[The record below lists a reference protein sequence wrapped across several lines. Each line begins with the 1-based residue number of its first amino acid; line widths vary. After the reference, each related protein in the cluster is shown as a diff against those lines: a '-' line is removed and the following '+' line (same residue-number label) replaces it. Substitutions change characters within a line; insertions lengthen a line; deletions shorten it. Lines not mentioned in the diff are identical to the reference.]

1 MARTGTIAIA
11 AAIVAVVG
19 VGGTYL
25 WSELRQTTGDFA
37 QCTRGSVAGG
47 ALGGPFTLVSET
59 GETVTDADVIDR
71 PTLIYFGYTFCPD
84 VCPLDSM
91 RNALALEMLEERGVD
106 AKGVFITVDPAR
118 DDVEVVRDFTD
129 NFHEDMLGLT
139 GTAEQVDAAAKAYRV
154 YYDARIEEDPEFYL
168 VDHSAFTYL
177 VLPEAGFIDVF
188 RREAAPEEIADT
200 VQCVAEVARV

>member
-11 AAIVAVVG
+11 AAILAVVG

-25 WSELRQTTGDFA
+25 WSELRQTGDFA
-37 QCTRGSVAGG
+37 QCTRGAVAGG
-47 ALGGPFTLVSET
+47 ALGGPFALVSET

-71 PTLIYFGYTFCPD
+71 PTLLYFGYTFCPD

-91 RNALALEMLEERGVD
+91 RNAQALEMLEERGVD
-106 AKGVFITVDPAR
+106 AKTVFITVDPAR

-129 NFHEDMLGLT
+129 NFHDEMLGLT
-139 GTAEQVDAAAKAYRV
+139 GSQEQVDAAAKAYRV
-154 YYDARIEEDPEFYL
+154 YYDARTEEDPEFYL

-188 RREAAPEEIADT
+188 RREATPEEIADT
-200 VQCVAEVARV
+200 VQCVAEAAGV